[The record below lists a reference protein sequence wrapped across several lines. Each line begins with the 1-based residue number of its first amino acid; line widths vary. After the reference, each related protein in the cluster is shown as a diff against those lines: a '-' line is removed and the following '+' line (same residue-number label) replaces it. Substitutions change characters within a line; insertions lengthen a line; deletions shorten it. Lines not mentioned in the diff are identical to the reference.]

1 MDGWSAREY
10 FEGMPKSPLLDR
22 LSVLSDPTRLRL
34 LRVLEVEELGVGE
47 LGRVL
52 QLAQSTVSR
61 HLKVLHDGG
70 WLARRSEGTAN
81 YFRLAVDA
89 LGDDAAQLWAL
100 VRDQSGAGEP
110 FASDLR
116 RARGLVALREAD
128 AQAFFARHAG
138 RWDGLRRDLFGDSFV
153 LPTLLALLP
162 PDLVVADLGC
172 GTGEVVSALAPSV
185 RHVIGVDREPA
196 MIDAAGRRTAAL
208 DNVSLHAA
216 SLDALPIDAATLDAA
231 TLMLVLHHI
240 ANLQAVFAEVARTL
254 RPGGRLILLDMQAH
268 ERAEYRRTMGHQHLG
283 FERHALARTA
293 TAAGLRVETWR
304 PLPASS
310 EALAPPLFV
319 AVLRPVGSGPAQS
332 PKP

>member
-1 MDGWSAREY
+1 MS
-10 FEGMPKSPLLDR
+10 KSPLLDR

-34 LRVLEVEELGVGE
+34 LRVLEGEELGVGE

-89 LGDDAAQLWAL
+89 LDGDAARLWAL
-100 VRDQSGAGEP
+100 VRDQAGAGEP

-138 RWDGLRRDLFGDSFV
+138 RWDGLRRDLFGDAFV

-162 PDLVVADLGC
+162 PGLVVADLGC
-172 GTGEVVSALAPSV
+172 GTGEVVAALAPVV
-185 RHVIGVDREPA
+185 RRVTGVDREPA
-196 MIDAAGRRTAAL
+196 MIEAAARRTAEL
-208 DNVSLHAA
+208 GNVALHAA
-216 SLDALPIDAATLDAA
+216 SLDALPLADASLDAA
-231 TLMLVLHHI
+231 TLMLVLHHVVD
-240 ANLQAVFAEVARTL
+240 LGAVLAEVARVL
-254 RPGGRLILLDMQAH
+254 RPGGRLVVLDMQAH
-268 ERAEYRRTMGHQHLG
+268 DREEYRRTMGHQHLG
-283 FERHALARTA
+283 FARPELARTA
-293 TAAGLRVETWR
+293 TAAGLALETWR
-304 PLPASS
+304 PLPASA

-319 AVLRPVGSGPAQS
+319 AVLRPAQS